1 MQIDRQAENE
11 MEAKMLRV
19 TDLMTDEQSE
29 YLNNFFLNQTV
40 VINIFYY
47 EENKDKMRTYLQ

>member
-1 MQIDRQAENE
+1 